1 MEPPTAPA
9 PAPPPAPWSLARRVA
24 FRFAC
29 VYLVLYSFPQPL
41 QALFGASFLPSWAT
55 YPWEK
60 LTGWYESGSNTFFIW
75 VGKQVFGVTIEI
87 VPTGSGDTTLAY
99 VQLPTMLTLALL
111 GTLVWSLLARGAQEH
126 TRAHDRL
133 RIFVRYVVA
142 VTMLGYGLYKV
153 FPLQFGTPRLD
164 RLMEPYGES
173 SPMGILWT
181 FMAASVPYTFFGGFM
196 EALGGVLLFWRR
208 TTTLGA
214 LIAIAVMSNVVM
226 LNFCY
231 DVPVKLY
238 SAHIL
243 LMAAFLVL
251 PDAQRLFD
259 VLVLNRPT
267 APIELAAPPLAS
279 RWNTRRMRVTC
290 VVLKYVFVLS
300 AIVSQVVTCMR
311 DSRMTDDK
319 HELYGLYEV
328 EDFSR
333 NGTSEEATLANKGRW
348 HSLTVNEY
356 GGVWVRKMDDTKV
369 FLRATTDEKTKAITF
384 AVPKAKDTPDT
395 LACAKP
401 DGEHLVLEGKI
412 GDDALVVKLK
422 KLPLPEFQL
431 VTRGFH
437 WIQEFPYNR

>member
-1 MEPPTAPA
+1 METSTT
-9 PAPPPAPWSLARRVA
+9 PAPWSLARRIA

-29 VYLVLYSFPQPL
+29 VYFVLYSFPQPL
-41 QALFGASFLPSWAT
+41 NALFGASFLPSWAT
-55 YPWEK
+55 YPWGK
-60 LTGWYESGSNTFFIW
+60 LSGWYDSGSTAFFIW
-75 VGKQVFGVTIEI
+75 VGKHCFGVQIEV
-87 VPTGSGDTTLAY
+87 VPTGSGDTMLAY
-99 VQLPTMLTLALL
+99 VQLPTMLVLALV
-111 GTLVWSLLARGAQEH
+111 GTLVWSLLARRTTEH
-126 TRAHDRL
+126 VRAYDRL
-133 RIFVRYVVA
+133 RVFLRYVVA

-243 LMAAFLVL
+243 LMSAYLVL
-251 PDAQRLFD
+251 PDVHRLWN
-259 VLVLNRPT
+259 VLLANRPT
-267 APIELAAPPLAS
+267 APLELGPPPTTPFWSIA
-279 RWNTRRMRVTC
+279 RRVG
-290 VVLKYVFVLS
+290 KYVFVLS
-300 AIVSQVVTCMR
+300 ALASQIVTCMR
-311 DSRMTDDK
+311 DSRMSDNK
-319 HELYGLYEV
+319 HALYGLYEV

-333 NGTSEEATLANKGRW
+333 NGTSEEAALANKTRW
-348 HSLTVNEY
+348 RSLTVNEY
-356 GGVWVRKMDDTKV
+356 GGVWVRNMDDSKR
-369 FLRATTDEKTKAITF
+369 FLRATVNEETKAITF
-384 AVPKAKDTPDT
+384 TAPQGQGTPQT

-401 DGEHLVLEGKI
+401 DDEHLVLEGKL

-422 KLPLPEFQL
+422 KLPLPQFQL

>member
-1 MEPPTAPA
+1 METSSA
-9 PAPPPAPWSLARRVA
+9 PAPWSLASRVA

-29 VYLVLYSFPQPL
+29 IYFLLYSFPQPL
-41 QALFGASFLPSWAT
+41 NALFGASFLPSWAST
-55 YPWEK
+55 PWEK
-60 LTGWYESGSNTFFIW
+60 LSGWYDSGSNAFFIW
-75 VGKQVFGVTIEI
+75 VGKHCFGVNIEI
-87 VPTGSGDTTLAY
+87 VPTGSGDTLLAY
-99 VQLPTMLTLALL
+99 VQLPTMLALALI
-111 GTLVWSLLARGAQEH
+111 GTLVWSLLARKVTEH
-126 TRAHDRL
+126 ARAYDRL
-133 RIFVRYVVA
+133 RVFVRYVVG
-142 VTMLGYGLYKV
+142 VTMLSYGLYKV

-214 LIAIAVMSNVVM
+214 LIAIAVMTNVVM
-226 LNFCY
+226 MNFCY

-251 PDAQRLFD
+251 PDARRLLDLLIF
-259 VLVLNRPT
+259 NRPT
-267 APIELAAPPLAS
+267 APRDLAPPLAGGIWS
-279 RWNTRRMRVTC
+279 TTR
-290 VVLKYVFVLS
+290 VVLKYVFILS
-300 AIVSQVVTCMR
+300 AVASQVVTCMK
-311 DSRMTDDK
+311 DSRMTDQK

-333 NGTSEEATLANKGRW
+333 NGTSEEATLANKTRW
-348 HSLTVNEY
+348 RSLTVNEW
-356 GGVWVRKMDDTKV
+356 GGVWVRKMDDTKL
-369 FLRATTDEKTKAITF
+369 FLRVTTDEKTKAMTF
-384 AVPKAKDTPDT
+384 TVPKAMATPDSF
-395 LACAKP
+395 ACTKP
-401 DGEHLVLEGKI
+401 DDEHLALEGKI
-412 GDDALVVKLK
+412 AEDALVVKLK

-437 WIQEFPYNR
+437 WIQQFPYNR

>member
-1 MEPPTAPA
+1 METPTT
-9 PAPPPAPWSLARRVA
+9 PAPWSLARRLA

-29 VYLVLYSFPQPL
+29 VYFVLYSFPQPL
-41 QALFGASFLPSWAT
+41 GSLFGASFLPSWASK
-55 YPWEK
+55 PWE
-60 LTGWYESGSNTFFIW
+60 TVAGWYDSGASAFFVW
-75 VGKQVFGVTIEI
+75 VGKLFFGVEIKI
-87 VPTGSGDTTLAY
+87 VPTGSGDTLLAY
-99 VQLPTMLTLALL
+99 VQLPTMLVLALL
-111 GTLVWSLLARGAQEH
+111 GTLVWSLLARKTTEH
-126 TRAHDRL
+126 ARAYDRL
-133 RIFVRYVVA
+133 RVFLRYVVA

-238 SAHIL
+238 STHIL

-251 PDAQRLFD
+251 PDAQRLWN
-259 VLVLNRPT
+259 VLLANRAT
-267 APIELAAPPLAS
+267 AAIDLAPPPAGGIWS
-279 RWNTRRMRVTC
+279 ATRL
-290 VVLKYVFVLS
+290 VLKYVFVLS
-300 AIVSQVVTCMR
+300 ALASQVKTCM
-311 DSRMTDDK
+311 DDPRMKKDDK
-319 HELYGLYEV
+319 YELYGLYEV

-333 NGTSEEATLANKGRW
+333 NGTSEVAALANKTRW
-348 HSLTVNEY
+348 RSLTVNEY
-356 GGVWVRKMDDTKV
+356 GGVWVRRMDDTKL
-369 FLRATTDEKTKAITF
+369 FLRATTEEKTKAITF
-384 AVPKAKDTPDT
+384 TVPKANATPDS
-395 LACAKP
+395 LACTKP
-401 DGEHLVLEGKI
+401 DGEHLALEGKI
-412 GDDALVVKLK
+412 GDDTLVVKLK